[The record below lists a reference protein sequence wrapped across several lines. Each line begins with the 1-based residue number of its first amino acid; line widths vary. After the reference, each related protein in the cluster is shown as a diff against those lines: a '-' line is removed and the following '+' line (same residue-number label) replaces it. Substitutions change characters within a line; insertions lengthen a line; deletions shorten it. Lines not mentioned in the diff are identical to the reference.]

1 VKLPAP
7 RRGASVAKAS
17 EIRDGV
23 FGMAKS
29 ILIIGTLDTK
39 GEEIKYLKEK
49 VSQRGHRVIILDTG
63 ILDKPYFTPDIKRE
77 EVARTGGV
85 NLDKVIGLND
95 EWKAIEVMTEGA
107 SRISN
112 RLFREGAVDGILAI
126 GGSMGSSLGLSVMQG
141 LPMGLPKLLVNA
153 SGLSIIRPELAGN
166 DITIMCTISDLWGM
180 NRITKGVLD
189 KASGAISG
197 MVENYSR
204 ELRVSLKPMIGV
216 TTVGTA
222 GLRYAPLLK
231 STLERKGYEVVVF
244 VAALASTE
252 SLKNLI
258 EQGEINGLVDVALLE
273 FANCVCNPSAC
284 GKGIDRI
291 KVAGDMGIPLVV
303 SPGAVDF
310 FIWPGL
316 PNNIPS
322 KYESRPVHIHNSL
335 VSLIKT
341 TLEEKIQIAQNVAQD
356 LNRTKGDTV
365 MIIPSRGFSEYDKP
379 GGIFYDPDG
388 RIAFIDTLRSCL
400 KPRIKSINL
409 DVHINDPQFAITAGE
424 LMDAIT
430 PGKKDL
436 KKN

>member
-1 VKLPAP
+1 
-7 RRGASVAKAS
+7 
-17 EIRDGV
+17 
-23 FGMAKS
+23 MAKT
-29 ILIIGTLDTK
+29 ILIVGTLDTK

-49 VSQRGHRVIILDTG
+49 VSQRGHRVIVLDTG
-63 ILDKPYFTPDIKRE
+63 ILDKPYFEPDITRE
-77 EVARTGGV
+77 EVARTGGAS
-85 NLDKVIGLND
+85 LDKVIGLND

-107 SRISN
+107 LRISN
-112 RLFREGAVDGILAI
+112 RLSREGDVDGILAI

-197 MVENYSR
+197 MVENYSS
-204 ELRVSLKPMIGV
+204 ELIVSVKPMIGV

-222 GLRYAPLLK
+222 GLRYTPLLK
-231 STLERKGYEVVVF
+231 STLERKGTEVVVF

-252 SLKNLI
+252 SLKKLI
-258 EQGEINGLVDVALLE
+258 EQGEINGLLDLALLE
-273 FANCVCNPSAC
+273 FANCVCNPGAC
-284 GKGIDRI
+284 GKGVDRI
-291 KVAGDMGIPLVV
+291 KAAGDKGIPLVV

-310 FIWPGL
+310 FIWPGS

-322 KYESRPVHIHNSL
+322 KYRNRPVHIHNSL

-341 TLEEKIQIAQNVAQD
+341 TLDEKIQIAQNVAQD
-356 LNRTKGDTV
+356 LNRTKGETV
-365 MIIPSRGFSEYDKP
+365 IIIPSRGFSEYDKK

-388 RIAFIDTLRSCL
+388 RLAFIDTLRSCL
-400 KPRIKSINL
+400 KPRIESIDL
-409 DVHINDPQFAITAGE
+409 DVHINDPQFAITAAE
-424 LMDAIT
+424 LMDTIM
-430 PGKKDL
+430 PEKGDL
-436 KKN
+436 KDN